1 MRLLRRLVAA
11 KATPRHLTV
20 NGLDRSYRLYLPP
33 SLARTQPAPLVIALH
48 GGGSDGLGM
57 ERLTHFSLLAE
68 RERFA
73 VVYPD
78 GLGNNWNDGRVV
90 PSSRAHRENIDDVGF
105 INVLINIIAREQALD
120 TLRIYVTGISNGGM
134 FSHVLG
140 AQLAHR
146 VAAIAPVVGGI
157 VERTVAQF
165 NPLQPVSVLII
176 QGTADPIVPFDG
188 GAVKPGQRG
197 SIIPTSQAVGLWVQ
211 KNGCPPQPTQQVLP
225 EGAARDGCR
234 VTVSH
239 WTDGHAGSEVV
250 YYKIEGGG
258 HTWPGGPQYLP
269 KFMIGPVCR
278 QFDATEMIWEFFK
291 AHPKRPS

>member
-1 MRLLRRLVAA
+1 
-11 KATPRHLTV
+11 
-20 NGLDRSYRLYLPP
+20 
-33 SLARTQPAPLVIALH
+33 
-48 GGGSDGLGM
+48 M
-57 ERLTHFSLLAE
+57 ERLTQLSLFAE

-78 GLGNNWNDGRVV
+78 AIGNNWNDGRIV

-120 TLRIYVTGISNGGM
+120 NRRIYVTGISNGGM
-134 FSHVLG
+134 FSNVLG
-140 AQLAHR
+140 AQLSHR

-165 NPLQPVSVLII
+165 NPLQPVSVLVM
-176 QGTADPIVPFDG
+176 QGTADPVVPFEG
-188 GAVKPGQRG
+188 GVVKPGQRG
-197 SIIPTSQAVGLWVQ
+197 SIIPTEQAVGLWVQ
-211 KNGCPPQPTQQVLP
+211 KNGCAPQPSQRVLP
-225 EGAARDGCR
+225 SAGVRDGCR
-234 VTVSH
+234 VTIYD
-239 WTDGHAGSEVV
+239 WANGRGGSEVV

-278 QFDATEMIWEFFK
+278 QFDATSTIWQFFQT
-291 AHPKRPS
+291 HPKQS